1 VGRCLSGVK
10 NHHRKRRSSWPA
22 YTRYGFIIIIIIIR
36 VVMILMI
43 IISSTSI
50 RISRIIMD
58 AFRSNWVSEQ
68 AAEIMAGMYK
78 IHVYHYMYRCLDLD
92 R

>member
-1 VGRCLSGVK
+1 
-10 NHHRKRRSSWPA
+10 
-22 YTRYGFIIIIIIIR
+22 
-36 VVMILMI
+36 MILMI